1 MPIAKKLPSGSW
13 RVQVYSHTDID
24 GKKHYESFTGS
35 NKREAE
41 LLASEWSNN
50 RKKKNNADL
59 TVSAAISGYINA
71 KVNVLSPSTIRG
83 YRKMERNNYHAI
95 EHKAIKKLT
104 TEDLQLF
111 VSDLAQELSPKTV
124 ANIYALLSSALSF
137 YMPDTAFR
145 VTLPHKKKKKVYAPP
160 NEDVQTLFREASPE
174 LQKCIALGAYGGLRR
189 GEISALTFADLKDN
203 ILNVDK
209 DMIQCNNGEWIL
221 KDIPKTD
228 ESCRLVPLPQKVVD
242 LLGHGEPSDR
252 IISYQNPGSITQC
265 FTKLRNRLG
274 IDIRFH
280 DLRHFYASIGAV
292 LGIPDNSLAEFGG
305 WSRGSNIMKATYQNT
320 IKSMNDVYAE
330 RMRKYFNDMI

>member
-1 MPIAKKLPSGSW
+1 M
-13 RVQVYSHTDID
+13 
-24 GKKHYESFTGS
+24 
-35 NKREAE
+35 
-41 LLASEWSNN
+41 
-50 RKKKNNADL
+50 
-59 TVSAAISGYINA
+59 
-71 KVNVLSPSTIRG
+71 
-83 YRKMERNNYHAI
+83 
-95 EHKAIKKLT
+95 
-104 TEDLQLF
+104 
-111 VSDLAQELSPKTV
+111 
-124 ANIYALLSSALSF
+124 
-137 YMPDTAFR
+137 
-145 VTLPHKKKKKVYAPP
+145 
-160 NEDVQTLFREASPE
+160 
-174 LQKCIALGAYGGLRR
+174 
-189 GEISALTFADLKDN
+189 
-203 ILNVDK
+203 
-209 DMIQCNNGEWIL
+209 

-292 LGIPDNSLAEFGG
+292 LGIPDNALAEFGG